1 MLYRELSV
9 RFEYYAGALDY
20 LRKVRF
26 PGLTGPDPLGAFLR
40 EIEGVVAGLSRN

>member
-1 MLYRELSV
+1 MRGGGLSWAA
-9 RFEYYAGALDY
+9 EDY

-26 PGLTGPDPLGAFLR
+26 SGLAGPDPVGAFLR